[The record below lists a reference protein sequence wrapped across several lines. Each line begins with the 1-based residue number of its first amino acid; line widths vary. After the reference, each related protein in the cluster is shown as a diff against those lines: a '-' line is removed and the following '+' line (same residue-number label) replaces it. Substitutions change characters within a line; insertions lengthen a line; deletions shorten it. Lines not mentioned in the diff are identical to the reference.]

1 MNKTS
6 LILPV
11 LILFV
16 LFLVLRPQ
24 RRDPALDSKTH
35 HELCDDWF
43 NSEQTE
49 EDAATPFTY
58 LGLDGKLERGWTF
71 AEEVDQYCKGL
82 KGSTEEF

>member
-16 LFLVLRPQ
+16 LFLVLTSGG
-24 RRDPALDSKTH
+24 DPALNSKTH

-49 EDAATPFTY
+49 EDASTTFSY
-58 LGLDGKLERGWTF
+58 LGIYGRLDWTF
-71 AEEVDQYCKGL
+71 KDEVNNYCNVL
-82 KGSTEEF
+82 KGSPEEF

>member
-24 RRDPALDSKTH
+24 RRDPALESKTH

-49 EDAATPFTY
+49 EDASTTFSY
-58 LGLDGKLERGWTF
+58 LGIYGRLDWTF
-71 AEEVDQYCKGL
+71 KDEVNNYCNVL

>member
-16 LFLVLRPQ
+16 LFVVLRPQ
-24 RRDPALDSKTH
+24 RRDPLLNSKTH

-43 NSEQTE
+43 NSEQTK
-49 EDAATPFTY
+49 EDAETAFSY
-58 LGLDGKLERGWTF
+58 LGIYGRLDWAFKDD
-71 AEEVDQYCKGL
+71 VNNYCNVL